1 MNDRSLRE
9 VTIGLGG
16 KSNGLVRSDRFD
28 ITAAS
33 EVMAILSLSRDY
45 EDLRARLGRI
55 IIAESNSGKPVT
67 ADDIGAA
74 GSMALLLRDA
84 LLPNLVQTLE
94 GDPAFVHCGP
104 FANIAHG
111 NSSIIADS
119 LALSCSDYV
128 VTEAGLSLIHI

>member
-1 MNDRSLRE
+1 MY
-9 VTIGLGG
+9 
-16 KSNGLVRSDRFD
+16 RFD

-45 EDLRARLGRI
+45 KDLRARLGRI
-55 IIAESNSGKPVT
+55 IIAESKSGEPVT
-67 ADDIGAA
+67 AEDVGAA

-104 FANIAHG
+104 F
-111 NSSIIADS
+111 
-119 LALSCSDYV
+119 CKYC
-128 VTEAGLSLIHI
+128 TW